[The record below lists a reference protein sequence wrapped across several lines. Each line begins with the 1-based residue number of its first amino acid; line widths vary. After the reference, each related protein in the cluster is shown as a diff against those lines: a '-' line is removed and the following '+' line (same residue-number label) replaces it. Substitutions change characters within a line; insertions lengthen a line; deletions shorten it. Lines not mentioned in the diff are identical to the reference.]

1 MMQQKRKT
9 TRKKRT
15 ISIKN
20 KNVVNVHFHRS
31 KKTRHDKT
39 ETRRSVFDQF
49 QPRLPINHPFVNAPV
64 QQTPLQNPVNVFV
77 NPLTGGTLTNNTPA
91 PSALA
96 AHVGAA
102 PAPHTP
108 APHTPTSPKLSL
120 NIPTSPKLLPHTP
133 TSLELSPKD
142 LFSPG
147 FSRMNVRSL
156 RKYASE
162 NKINLHGKKHK
173 NDLKRII
180 KEYEEE
186 RKKNQD
192 KN

>member
-108 APHTPTSPKLSL
+108 APHTNAQNIQKTSPKLSPRVL
-120 NIPTSPKLLPHTP
+120 YRSIYDKMSVADLRIYALAQNI
-133 TSLELSPKD
+133 D
-142 LFSPG
+142 LRG
-147 FSRMNVRSL
+147 
-156 RKYASE
+156 
-162 NKINLHGKKHK
+162 NKKK
-173 NDLKRII
+173 NDII
-180 KEYEEE
+180 QVIKDHEEE
-186 RKKNQD
+186 LKKNP
-192 KN
+192 

>member
-1 MMQQKRKT
+1 MTQQKRKT

-91 PSALA
+91 PSELA
-96 AHVGAA
+96 AHVGA

-108 APHTPTSPKLSL
+108 VPVQNTQKASPKLSPRVL
-120 NIPTSPKLLPHTP
+120 YRPNFDK
-133 TSLELSPKD
+133 
-142 LFSPG
+142 
-147 FSRMNVRSL
+147 MNVAEL
-156 RKYASE
+156 RMFALAKG
-162 NKINLHGKKHK
+162 IDLHGHK
-173 NDLKRII
+173 IKSDLIRII
-180 KEYEEE
+180 REHLLDLE
-186 RKKNQD
+186 KNP
-192 KN
+192 